1 MSLVNPPIFPTA
13 SVESA
18 TPVGSATDLAE
29 AIESSFGWVSSA
41 IGGPL
46 LSIRLS
52 VLDGAGRLR
61 LVSERSDLNDVG
73 RKRSARR
80 RQVVAS
86 GEPSV
91 IRLRQPSGAS
101 LAILPMA
108 HRGKILGLLEVV
120 ASTRAI
126 RRRYAALVAVA
137 GQVAAV
143 LRNVGLVEDA
153 ERIARAA
160 ADTTSL
166 MVDLLATSSQERAVQ
181 IAVRF
186 CWNRLGTPAAGWLR
200 GGARDGFRL
209 VASRGIGREARS
221 ALERPDVEAATA
233 DAVVG
238 WGGEVLGEAE
248 AVVTRAGDAVLL
260 MTRAPHGAAS
270 LLETVEASLSL
281 ALDRLALTR
290 AQAELAES
298 VDAGLAW
305 TAHEFRAPLLGVE
318 KVIDLVAAG
327 DHVPEHDRQLLAR
340 AQADLRRLTSTV
352 DDLLRW
358 SVGAASIRRRPTD
371 LVRLVSETARSLS
384 PGLGGRLI
392 SIEAPQRAVVRVDP
406 LLLRIAVENLIR
418 NSLEH
423 GGDAVEVTVELTP
436 DEATVSVS
444 DRGPG
449 VPPDEVTTLFDP
461 FGRGRRTRR
470 GGRGLGLIIA
480 QRAVQA
486 HDGVLGLEAT
496 GSGAVF
502 RMRVPVGSG

>member
-1 MSLVNPPIFPTA
+1 MSLVSPPIFPTA
-13 SVESA
+13 DAEPSHAFVS
-18 TPVGSATDLAE
+18 STDRAE
-29 AIESSFGWVSSA
+29 AIEACFGWVSSA

-46 LSIRLS
+46 LSARLS

-61 LVSERSDLNDVG
+61 LLAERSGLNDVG

-80 RQVVAS
+80 REAVAS
-86 GEPSV
+86 GQPSV
-91 IRLRQPSGAS
+91 IRLRQPPGAS
-101 LAILPMA
+101 LAILPLA
-108 HRGKILGLLEVV
+108 HRGRILGLLEVV

-126 RRRYAALVAVA
+126 HEHLDALRAAA
-137 GQVAAV
+137 GQTATM
-143 LRNVGLVEDA
+143 LRNVGLIEDA
-153 ERIARAA
+153 QRIAGAA

-166 MVDLLATSSQERAVQ
+166 MMDLLGTSSQERAVQ

-200 GGARDGFRL
+200 EGARDAFHL
-209 VASRGIGREARS
+209 VASRGIGRDARD
-221 ALERPDVEAATA
+221 ALERPDVAPATA
-233 DAVVG
+233 DAVVR
-238 WGGEVLGEAE
+238 WGSEVLVGAE
-248 AVVTRAGDAVLL
+248 AVMTRAGDAVLL
-260 MTRAPHGAAS
+260 LTGTPDGVAS
-270 LLETVEASLSL
+270 LLETVGASLSL
-281 ALDRLALTR
+281 ALDRLALSR

-318 KVIDLVAAG
+318 KAIDLVAAG
-327 DHVPEHDRQLLAR
+327 EHVHERDRQLLVR

-371 LVRLVSETARSLS
+371 LVRLVSETAQSLS

-392 SIEAPQRAVVRVDP
+392 SIEAPGQAVVRVDP

-423 GGDAVEVTVELTP
+423 GGDDVEVIVELTP

-486 HDGVLGLEAT
+486 HDGVLWLEAT
-496 GSGAVF
+496 SSGAVF
-502 RMRVPVGSG
+502 RMRVPVGAA